1 VRSKDILDFWQKP
14 PKLPLTAPVRAELA
28 RRTGRR
34 AMAAFWDAVDHNRKR
49 VSETEAPDLTPLTRL
64 PDRASPGGRYDV
76 LFVSNTMLPVRG
88 GGARSFLA
96 LASQLA
102 RRGLRVAAVCGGPAV
117 KTFEFDG
124 VDFTWIV
131 HEDDLAETIA
141 RHDYGVLFCQQVW
154 APHAAAAAQ
163 EAKRSFWYFLRSIDD
178 LVRDYEGVHAVE
190 ELAVLAK
197 AQGGNV
203 LIETA
208 GEVVA
213 NSKFMG
219 QLVQQAFGRRCEVIY
234 PGIETPEGWEKRR
247 TKLSRSVV
255 AMGGSTKKGIEIVVE
270 LARAFPAERF
280 LVCGVKALPSRF
292 EPKKLPENMLWL
304 GRIEGR
310 AAFALAKLVLMPSQ
324 WPEPLGRVCPEAL
337 VRGIPVLAS
346 RVGGIPEVVQEARF
360 LVSDFTSAKAWQT
373 AMKALLPE
381 VEDRSIRSV
390 AHTRGKSYQ
399 EMQQVP
405 ESLFKSIVASAS
417 SR

>member
-1 VRSKDILDFWQKP
+1 MKSKDILDFWQKP

-64 PDRASPGGRYDV
+64 PERAAPGGRYDV

-96 LASQLA
+96 LAGQLA
-102 RRGLRVAAVCGGPAV
+102 RRGLRVAAICGGPAV
-117 KTFEFDG
+117 KSFEYDG
-124 VDFTWIV
+124 IDFTWIV
-131 HEDDLAETIA
+131 HEDDLAETVA
-141 RHDYGVLFCQQVW
+141 RHDYGALFCQQVW
-154 APHAAAAAQ
+154 ASHAADAAR
-163 EAKRSFWYFLRSIDD
+163 ESKRPFWYFLRSIDD
-178 LVRDYEGVHAVE
+178 MVRDYEGVHAVGD
-190 ELAVLAK
+190 LADLAK
-197 AQGGNV
+197 AQGKNA

-208 GEVVA
+208 NEVVA
-213 NSKFMG
+213 NSMFIGK
-219 QLVQQAFGRRCEVIY
+219 LVEQAYGRKCEVIY
-234 PGIETPEGWEKRR
+234 PGIDSPEGWEKRR
-247 TKLSRSVV
+247 TKLSRSIV

-346 RVGGIPEVVQEARF
+346 RVGGIPEVVEEPRF
-360 LVSDFTSAKAWQT
+360 LVDDFTSAKAWKS

-381 VEDRSIRSV
+381 VEERATRT
-390 AHTRGKSYQ
+390 AALARGKAYE

-405 ESLFKSIVASAS
+405 EHLFQKIVASAAKA
-417 SR
+417 